1 MCGHTK
7 SVPLSVFHS
16 CIQVASDQRFNPLTE
31 MKRKGTP
38 KHERIP
44 FLRFSDLSGRTIFE
58 YRTFRIE
65 YVDSIYPRCLAGR
78 RTLGVQRLR
87 GQKYEIKMRRREYGR
102 TFLRKG
108 LAFCVERGFFGVT
121 RTKKC
126 MKKQKKR
133 ASIFFRFP
141 MSVK

>member
-1 MCGHTK
+1 
-7 SVPLSVFHS
+7 
-16 CIQVASDQRFNPLTE
+16 
-31 MKRKGTP
+31 
-38 KHERIP
+38 
-44 FLRFSDLSGRTIFE
+44 
-58 YRTFRIE
+58 
-65 YVDSIYPRCLAGR
+65 
-78 RTLGVQRLR
+78 
-87 GQKYEIKMRRREYGR
+87 MRRREYGR

-121 RTKKC
+121 QTKKS